1 MICDKA
7 RSQNFTSQ
15 DVSVADFGERMG
27 KIVQI
32 MPCVLY
38 YEKFEGVYTLL
49 SVDVLCFDTG

>member
-1 MICDKA
+1 M
-7 RSQNFTSQ
+7 TSH
-15 DVSVADFGERMG
+15 DVSVADFGERLG